1 MKGRGCCG
9 RWAVDDDE
17 EIERL
22 LRELGLELPDVAD
35 DAADD
40 ALPSRLD
47 DADELGDME

>member
-1 MKGRGCCG
+1 MKGLGCCG

-22 LRELGLELPDVAD
+22 LWELGLELPRVED
-35 DAADD
+35 DAEND

-47 DADELGDME
+47 DELGDAE